1 MVPNLPFI
9 MQELLNLTNEIDI
22 DTLANV
28 MEEFV
33 EVFAEQ
39 LTPFAVQLCTQL
51 VRVQFAN
58 YQCVVTCV
66 VNLYTLKQRDTFLRI
81 MEDVTSAQ
89 NQAVDDA
96 LDFDEMGDKT
106 MAAMG
111 VLKTIGTLILSLEST
126 PEMLLQ
132 LENALLPV
140 ITYTLENT
148 IIGKHD
154 RKVDLDMSLLFY
166 CC

>member
-1 MVPNLPFI
+1 
-9 MQELLNLTNEIDI
+9 
-22 DTLANV
+22 
-28 MEEFV
+28 
-33 EVFAEQ
+33 
-39 LTPFAVQLCTQL
+39 
-51 VRVQFAN
+51 
-58 YQCVVTCV
+58 
-66 VNLYTLKQRDTFLRI
+66 